1 MWTALLLIFLRLRS
15 GVIIRH
21 LLQTVSV
28 RGRHGGVLACG
39 CGGGAA
45 VGVERLEHDDLLVGE
60 VVQDCP
66 VEEHVCRR
74 HEVLDESEYAEG

>member
-28 RGRHGGVLACG
+28 RVRRGGVHACG
-39 CGGGAA
+39 CGGAV
-45 VGVERLEHDDLLVGE
+45 VGVERLEHDDFLVGE